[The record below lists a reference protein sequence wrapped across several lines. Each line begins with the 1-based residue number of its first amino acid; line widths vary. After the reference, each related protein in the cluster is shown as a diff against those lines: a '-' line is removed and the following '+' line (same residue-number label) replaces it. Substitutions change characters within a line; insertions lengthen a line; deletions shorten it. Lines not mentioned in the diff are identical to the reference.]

1 MQVGCWLWACSRRS
15 EDGCQLLPAELQMF
29 SFEVFIH
36 LFSQVMA
43 LGGVVVVGV
52 LGIASHVPA
61 FAGVRLQTFHVC
73 WRVRFSLRLMATWH
87 APNWRHSFLM

>member
-1 MQVGCWLWACSRRS
+1 
-15 EDGCQLLPAELQMF
+15 
-29 SFEVFIH
+29 
-36 LFSQVMA
+36 MA
-43 LGGVVVVGV
+43 SGGVVVVGV
-52 LGIASHVPA
+52 LGITSHVPA